1 MGTWGAGLY
10 ANDCASD
17 VRDTYMGFLRDQ
29 LSNDEAYERTLKEYA
44 EYIGD
49 QDEPL
54 LWYALADTQWKT
66 GRLMPEVKAEAL
78 KWISRRGGLALWIE
92 SRRGGVGWRKTLND
106 LKSRLESE
114 MPPEKKIRRP
124 AEFAR
129 NPWDTGDVYAY
140 RFGTPISEERGLFG
154 KYMLWQKIGNTGYC
168 DWMCSAVQIYDRV
181 FDDPPGLGDLE
192 GLRVLPLV
200 HPRVVNG
207 SSAGWDE
214 YIPSLDWYL
223 KTYLILQKKSHYPA
237 GRLTLVGKQSLPETY
252 YPGNQLTCLDW
263 EKDGMEDWL
272 SAYYLAWQGI
282 EY

>member
-29 LSNDEAYERTLKEYA
+29 LSNEEAYHRTLEEYA

-54 LWYALADTQWKT
+54 LWYALADTQWRT
-66 GRLMPEVKAEAL
+66 GRLMPEVKRQAL
-78 KWISRRGGLALWIE
+78 KWIGRRGGLWLWKQG
-92 SRRGGVGWRKTLND
+92 RHGGAGWRKTLEE

-114 MPPEKKIRRP
+114 MPPEKRIRRP
-124 AEFAR
+124 VEFVR
-129 NPWDTGDVYAY
+129 NPWNTGDVYAY
-140 RFGTPISEERGLFG
+140 RFGTPLAEQRGLLG

-181 FDDPPGLGDLE
+181 FDSLPALGDLE

-200 HPRVVNG
+200 HAPGVNG
-207 SSAGWDE
+207 TPASQQD
-214 YIPSLDWYL
+214 YIPSVRHY
-223 KTYLILQKKSHYPA
+223 TRAYMILQKKSHYPA
-237 GRLTLVGKQSLPETY
+237 DRFTLVGNQPLAESY
-252 YPGNQLTCLDW
+252 YPGNQLTDFYW